1 MVKIPKLKQQLKS
14 CGNEK
19 QQQNIAEKKWTK
31 LKRSRSQLEEIEKP
45 NQRAPNIK
53 NKVENKKKKK
63 EENLKSAR
71 R

>member
-31 LKRSRSQLEEIEKP
+31 LKRSRSKLEEIEKP

-53 NKVENKKKKK
+53 NKVENKKKK